1 MNSYAENF
9 PVNRMFQRTL
19 KTINSSN
26 WVLFFKKQSFLL
38 YIIYIHLK
46 KKKIFIELYVI
57 LWKAKYNPWF
67 SRL

>member
-1 MNSYAENF
+1 M
-9 PVNRMFQRTL
+9 L
-19 KTINSSN
+19 KISLWTEC
-26 WVLFFKKQSFLL
+26 FKEPLRPLTVPIEYFLKKTQSFLL